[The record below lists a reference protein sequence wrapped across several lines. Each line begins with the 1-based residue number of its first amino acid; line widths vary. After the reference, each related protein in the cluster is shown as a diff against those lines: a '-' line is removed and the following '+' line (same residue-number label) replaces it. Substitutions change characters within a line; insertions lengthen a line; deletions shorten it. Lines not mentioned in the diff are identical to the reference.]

1 MPSYSARCIIFTTMK
16 VLLHASLLL
25 APFWISGVL
34 HNSDS
39 MMRQVPDVADPANN
53 ITTVGFGI
61 RKFSVNGTEDVRFSD
76 DQKDAL
82 GDQHMAA
89 HTTYHIF
96 WGFMIA
102 ALCTPLIMA
111 MVRRWWCKMDG
122 KVVLA
127 RTARSIAKFTI
138 PFMILFTILMAAP
151 FILLTRSN
159 LCGPNYIELR
169 YEQESDASSDAE
181 DEWGNHGCD
190 DYEGTIAVVHEDVG
204 ATCELGAS
212 GVGTAV
218 MLCLWPFLMVAQA
231 FFLNSRAKKMEAA
244 IENAITVAPVIEVYD
259 TNNKDATEDDDGTV
273 ESRKDGSEL
282 A

>member
-1 MPSYSARCIIFTTMK
+1 
-16 VLLHASLLL
+16 
-25 APFWISGVL
+25 
-34 HNSDS
+34 

-96 WGFMIA
+96 WGFM
-102 ALCTPLIMA
+102 
-111 MVRRWWCKMDG
+111 MDG

-190 DYEGTIAVVHEDVG
+190 DYEGTIAIVHKDVG